1 VRRRSIDIREEA
13 GVRSLHFGSHW
24 IQGAMR
30 IARPYAL
37 ELDYTRDMMLALLL
51 RSGVRWP
58 RHVLMIGLGAASL
71 LKFLYRHRPRARLT
85 VVEINPDVV
94 AAARQYFRLPEDPAR
109 LDISIG
115 DGLDYVVESKREFDL
130 VLVDGFDADG
140 RAGPLETPRFYLAA
154 GARLGHH
161 GLLMAN
167 LLTPK
172 RGVAE
177 AVARIRKAFD
187 ERVRVLPRSL
197 SGNTVVIAASGA
209 PVDVSL
215 ADLRARARILKQDTG
230 LNLLPTIAQIRAGS
244 SDGAERIRL

>member
-1 VRRRSIDIREEA
+1 MPSIEVSEED
-13 GVRSLHFGSHW
+13 GVRYLHFGSRW

-115 DGLDYVVESKREFDL
+115 DGLDYVVESKREPH
-130 VLVDGFDADG
+130 V
-140 RAGPLETPRFYLAA
+140 P
-154 GARLGHH
+154 
-161 GLLMAN
+161 
-167 LLTPK
+167 
-172 RGVAE
+172 
-177 AVARIRKAFD
+177 
-187 ERVRVLPRSL
+187 
-197 SGNTVVIAASGA
+197 
-209 PVDVSL
+209 
-215 ADLRARARILKQDTG
+215 
-230 LNLLPTIAQIRAGS
+230 LLPGPGKAVRGNPIR
-244 SDGAERIRL
+244 DTFTK